1 MSNVFSDQMEQDYL
15 DELLMQDA
23 ARLIDAQLLEDAKEA
38 QVVDVD
44 SDWLHQLEK
53 ASLKQIQ
60 KKKRKQALIWRA
72 KKIGRIAAI
81 FVITISLIFST
92 VYVSVGAAREAI
104 NNFFTGKTNRRATV
118 VYPVPVEGQTYS
130 LIPEGWR
137 GPLYATWLPDGYVHA
152 TSGTQND
159 QYWWLCYNHK
169 DDTLKSICIYAWDNS
184 YKHKIDIENY
194 ELLNEQIIQDVKAE
208 FYLAPDNKHCL
219 IMVKNDLT
227 VQIIGDVDMGEII
240 QIAECLEF

>member
-1 MSNVFSDQMEQDYL
+1 MSNGFSDQMEQEYL

-23 ARLIDAQLLEDAKEA
+23 ARLIDMELLEDAKQA
-38 QVVDVD
+38 QAADVD
-44 SDWLHQLEK
+44 SDWLRRLENT
-53 ASLKQIQ
+53 SVKQIQ
-60 KKKRKQALIWRA
+60 KKRRKQTLTWRA
-72 KKIGRIAAI
+72 RKIGRIAAI

-137 GPLYATWLPDGYVHA
+137 GPLYATWMPDGYMHA
-152 TSGTQND
+152 NSGTQSD
-159 QYWWLCYNHK
+159 QHWWLCYSHK
-169 DDTLKSICIYAWDNS
+169 DNILKSICIYAWDNTF
-184 YKHKIDIENY
+184 KPKIDVENY
-194 ELLNEQIIQDVKAE
+194 ELLNEQMIQDVKAE
-208 FYLAPDNKHCL
+208 IYLAPDNSYSL
-219 IMVKNDLT
+219 VMAKNDL
-227 VQIIGDVDMGEII
+227 VIQIIGDISEEEII